1 MHPLG
6 FLYFSEEAPSIAL
19 LAPSKEQR
27 RKLTPQ
33 VLLLGFLVFCCFT
46 RLKKGKESSYEA
58 RKPLELLVN
67 SKTCLLIPLRPA
79 SPYILYQGAD
89 EQLGLGELKV
99 STFIRQ
105 YPTLFQ
111 ELTRKNSDLLCFQLT
126 EDALKLYQEEL
137 QILQQNEMD
146 LILRLRKLLM
156 ITVERTLPL
165 QTIDQLKWDMGLPQ
179 DYQQTLIPHYPQFF
193 GLVKLSDD
201 RIGLKLLH
209 WDNQLAVS
217 ELQKNGGGYGSGQN
231 LAFPVKFTRGF
242 GLKRKCMAWLSE
254 WQQLPYTSPYADP
267 SNLDPRTDES
277 EKRNVGV
284 FHELLHLTITK
295 RTERKNVSNLRKPLQ
310 LPQKFTKVFERHPGI
325 FYISQKCATQTVML
339 REAYEGPDL
348 VRKHPLI
355 RVREKYAS
363 LMRTGML
370 NRSRGLYKKITIHF
384 PKMIQVKKLMHNAE
398 RNGLHTKGG
407 ENGVCL
413 TGYHLAVYWFDF
425 NLVVPHPPPS
435 FWAVCTKEC

>member
-1 MHPLG
+1 MLL
-6 FLYFSEEAPSIAL
+6 FLRQQWQLQQLIIRAP
-19 LAPSKEQR
+19 
-27 RKLTPQ
+27 
-33 VLLLGFLVFCCFT
+33 VFAY
-46 RLKKGKESSYEA
+46 SYKQA
-58 RKPLELLVN
+58 RSLVN
-67 SKTCLLIPLRPA
+67 MKFKWVKDRTLDSVVAGEKALRAACELKDMLANSPDTCLPIYTLSRRRR
-79 SPYILYQGAD
+79 
-89 EQLGLGELKV
+89 QLGLGELKV

-137 QILQQNEMD
+137 QILQQHEMD

-165 QTIDQLKWDMGLPQ
+165 QTIDQLKWDMGLPH

-193 GLVKLSDD
+193 GLVRLSDD

-217 ELQKNGGGYGSGQN
+217 ELEKNGGGYGSGHN

-254 WQQLPYTSPYADP
+254 WQQLPYTSPFADP

-355 RVREKYAS
+355 GLREKYAS

-370 NRSRGLYKKITIHF
+370 NRSRGLYKK
-384 PKMIQVKKLMHNAE
+384 VLNDNEDGGNCKLWGTSE
-398 RNGLHTKGG
+398 GGSDSNGLN
-407 ENGVCL
+407 ED
-413 TGYHLAVYWFDF
+413 Y
-425 NLVVPHPPPS
+425 
-435 FWAVCTKEC
+435 ECDSDYNSLSEDDTSEEVDAQC